1 MPQGSPLA
9 VPMPWDLVA
18 PAYAE
23 EVVPLFEAFA
33 REALR
38 IVAPPAG
45 SRIVD
50 VACGPGTLAVVAAQA
65 GHQVDAIDFAPAMI
79 GGLTART
86 HALGI
91 TAIEPRV
98 GDGQALPFAN
108 ATFDAGFSM
117 FGLMFF
123 PDRAKGFAE
132 LRRVLRPG
140 GKALVSSWCTLDD
153 IPVFRAMMDAVRDA
167 MFRAMGSPPPPPQP
181 AGPLT
186 TADECCGE
194 MSASFADVEVHQ
206 VSTTQ
211 HAPSADAMWQNLVRT
226 MAPIALM
233 KKNLGVR
240 FAAVDQAA
248 RAAIRR
254 VVGDGPASVTLTAN
268 FTVGTAR

>member
-1 MPQGSPLA
+1 MSQGSPLA

-23 EVVPLFEAFA
+23 EVVPLFESFA

-38 IVAPPAG
+38 IVAPPPR

-50 VACGPGTLAVVAAQA
+50 VACGPGTLAVLAAQD
-65 GHQVDAIDFAPAMI
+65 GHRVDAIDFAPGMI

-91 TAIEPRV
+91 TTIEPRL
-98 GDGQALPFAN
+98 GDGQALPFAD

-140 GKALVSSWCTLDD
+140 GRALVSSWCTLDD
-153 IPVFRAMMDAVRDA
+153 IPLFRAMMDAVREA
-167 MFRAMGSPPPPPQP
+167 MFRAMGSPPQPQP

-186 TADECCGE
+186 TADECRAE
-194 MSASFADVEVHQ
+194 MSAAFADVEVHQ
-206 VSTTQ
+206 VATTQ
-211 HAPSADAMWQNLVRT
+211 HAASADALWDNLVRT
-226 MAPIALM
+226 MAPIVLM
-233 KKNLGVR
+233 KKNLGER

-248 RAAIRR
+248 RAALRR
-254 VVGDGPASVTLTAN
+254 VAGDGPASVTLTAN